1 MNPILIA
8 PHGDDEVLFA
18 AFTCMR
24 ARAHVIICSHDPDPE
39 VRKVRS
45 LETTNAIQIL
55 GCSHHEIPMS
65 SADMDWGA
73 LRSKLEPWNSTAL
86 VASTPD
92 TIYAPAVHEEGHEQ
106 HNRVGEIAIELFGD
120 KVVPY
125 LTYAPRGQRQT
136 DGHEV
141 VPTADEIQR
150 KLRALACYRSQIEH
164 PSTRAWFFEL
174 LDLREWLA

>member
-1 MNPILIA
+1 MNPILLA

-24 ARAHVIICSHDPDPE
+24 ARAHVIVCSQDADPE

-55 GCSHHEIPMS
+55 GCSHHEWPV
-65 SADMDWGA
+65 SANDMNWMQA
-73 LRSKLEPWNSTAL
+73 KLWMQGWNDPEYSNVPNT
-86 VASTPD
+86 V
-92 TIYAPAVHEEGHEQ
+92 YAPAVHEEGHYQ
-106 HNRVGEIAIELFGD
+106 HNKIGELALEVFGD
-120 KVVPY
+120 KVISY
-125 LTYAPRGQRQT
+125 LTYAPRAQRQT

-150 KLRALACYRSQIEH
+150 KLRALACYRTQIQN
-164 PSTRAWFFEL
+164 PATRAWFFEL